1 MEDLPRRIF
10 ADLVYYRREKK
21 HRGHIDA
28 LFCEKAPVP
37 GANGSRIFF

>member
-10 ADLVYYRREKK
+10 ADLGEYRRAKK
-21 HRGHIDA
+21 HPGHIDSR
-28 LFCEKAPVP
+28 FCAKAPVP